1 MQPVRSAVLG
11 SEAINIDRDLRDHG
25 FELFAAHRDA
35 TVALSERDDADRHG
49 NPRANFRVRRTVPH
63 GAAAVEPNQLRG
75 ATTDVEQ
82 DHAFGRRID
91 QWRAAGRGKP
101 SLALAIDNFKL
112 DADLVADA
120 LEKFEAV
127 SGGAAGLGRNQP
139 RTGDATVTH
148 LGAADPQR
156 IDRTQDR
163 GLAQTAGA
171 GDALGRAG

>member
-1 MQPVRSAVLG
+1 MEIHARISGCGGPCS
-11 SEAINIDRDLRDHG
+11 
-25 FELFAAHRDA
+25 
-35 TVALSERDDADRHG
+35 
-49 NPRANFRVRRTVPH
+49 H

-127 SGGAAGLGRNQP
+127 AGGAAGLGRNQP
-139 RTGDATVTH
+139 RTGDAAVTH

-171 GDALGRAG
+171 GDALAEPDDARERIDHAEAVTRRTRHQEPTIVGA